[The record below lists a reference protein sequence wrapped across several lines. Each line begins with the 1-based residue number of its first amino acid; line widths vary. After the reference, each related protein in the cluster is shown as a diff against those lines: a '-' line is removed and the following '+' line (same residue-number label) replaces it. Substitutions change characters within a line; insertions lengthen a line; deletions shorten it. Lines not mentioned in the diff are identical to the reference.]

1 MMIEQDMFW
10 AGIEFEFDVNKTG
23 GTLPKHVSYS
33 IRMDTDKV
41 DSTKR
46 VKDKYVLS
54 DHSVLS

>member
-23 GTLPKHVSYS
+23 GILPKHVSYS

-46 VKDKYVLS
+46 VKDK
-54 DHSVLS
+54 

>member
-1 MMIEQDMFW
+1 MMIEQEMFW
-10 AGIEFEFDVNKTG
+10 AGIEFEFDIDKTG

-46 VKDKYVLS
+46 VKDK
-54 DHSVLS
+54 